1 MKAGQARTVRDG
13 ASTLKLAELL
23 EVETEAA
30 AEGQGSLKLVW
41 HREVRAKGLHVLWE
55 A

>member
-13 ASTLKLAELL
+13 ACTLKLL
-23 EVETEAA
+23 EVEAEAA
-30 AEGQGSLKLVW
+30 AKGQGSLKLVW